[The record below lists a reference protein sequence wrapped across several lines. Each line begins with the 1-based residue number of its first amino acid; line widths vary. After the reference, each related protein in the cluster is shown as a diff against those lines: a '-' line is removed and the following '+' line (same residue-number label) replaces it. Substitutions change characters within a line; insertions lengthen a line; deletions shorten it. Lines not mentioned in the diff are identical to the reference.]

1 MNKIKI
7 DLPIIVEGKYDK
19 IKLDSIIDGQIIKT
33 DGFSLF
39 NSKETQEYIKRV
51 AEKYGVIVL
60 TDSDSGGL
68 LIRNRLKSLLP
79 KEKIIH
85 LYPPQIEGKE
95 KRKKSPSKEGYIGVE
110 GLSADVI
117 RGLFKPLEAKEK
129 NNERLVTKTDLYS
142 DGLLGGENSSKMR
155 LNFKKHLNLPDNIS
169 SNALLD
175 AINMLCSFKDYKN
188 IIETINNESEG

>member
-1 MNKIKI
+1 MNRIKI
-7 DLPIIVEGKYDK
+7 DIPVIVEGKYDM

-39 NSKETQEYIKRV
+39 NSKQTQEYIKRI
-51 AEKYGVIVL
+51 AEKCGVIIL

-95 KRKKSPSKEGYIGVE
+95 KRKKAPSKEGYIGVE
-110 GLSADVI
+110 GLDADVI

-129 NNERLVTKTDLYS
+129 SNGRLVTKTDLYS
-142 DGLLGGENSSKMR
+142 DGLLGGSHSSKMR
-155 LNFKKHLNLPDNIS
+155 LRLKKYLSLPDNIS

-175 AINMLCSFKDYKN
+175 AINMLCSLEEYKR
-188 IIETINNESEG
+188 IIETISKESEG

>member
-155 LNFKKHLNLPDNIS
+155 LNFKRHLNLPDNIS

>member
-1 MNKIKI
+1 MNRIKI
-7 DLPIIVEGKYDK
+7 DIPVIVEGKYDM

-39 NSKETQEYIKRV
+39 NSKQTQEYIKRI
-51 AEKYGVIVL
+51 AEKCGVIIL

-95 KRKKSPSKEGYIGVE
+95 KRKKAPSKEGYIGVE
-110 GLSADVI
+110 GLDADVI
-117 RGLFKPLEAKEK
+117 RGLFKPLEAKK
-129 NNERLVTKTDLYS
+129 KSNGRLVTKTDLYS

-155 LNFKKHLNLPDNIS
+155 LRLKKYLSLPDNIS

-175 AINMLCSFKDYKN
+175 AINMLCSLEEYKR
-188 IIETINNESEG
+188 IIETISKESEG